1 MNEKSSTKDIPL
13 IGVWKLIS
21 FEVRRE
27 GEEPSFPFG
36 RDAKGLLIYTD
47 VGRFSAQL
55 MRSNRPK
62 FVSGDQLKGTVE
74 EIDACFKGCISYFGR
89 YEYDANGGFVIHH
102 IESSLFPNWEG
113 IQKRF
118 VKISDKRISVTTP
131 PLIWGGKGVAI
142 GAMIWE
148 RV

>member
-1 MNEKSSTKDIPL
+1 MEKDSFTEAIPL

-27 GEEPSFPFG
+27 GENPSFPFG
-36 RDAKGLLIYTD
+36 VDAKGLLIYTD

-55 MRSNRPK
+55 MRSNRPQ

-74 EIDACFKGCISYFGR
+74 EINECFKGCISYFGR
-89 YEYDANGGFVIHH
+89 YEFDANGRFVIHH

-113 IQKRF
+113 TQKRF
-118 VKISDKRISVTTP
+118 VEISDKRMSLTTP
-131 PLIWGGKGVAI
+131 PTVWGGKGAI

>member
-1 MNEKSSTKDIPL
+1 MEKDSSTKAIPL

-36 RDAKGLLIYTD
+36 IDAKGLLIYAD
-47 VGRFSAQL
+47 GGRFSAQL
-55 MRSNRPK
+55 MRSKRPK

-74 EIDACFKGCISYFGR
+74 EINECFKGCISYFGR
-89 YEYDANGGFVIHH
+89 YEFDANGEFVIHY

-113 IQKRF
+113 TQKRF
-118 VKISDKRISVTTP
+118 VEISDKRISVTTP
-131 PLIWGGKGVAI
+131 PLVWGGKGAAI
-142 GAMIWE
+142 GAMVWE